1 MVVDNKSLV
10 MVQRY
15 GAKYQWFIKL
25 HVLLPP
31 AVAMQPVQSVRPFLP
46 ARQAVVHGLTFWF
59 GAATLQFLFCVV
71 CIRVWSVS
79 VLLCSLPY
87 VQVSIHSS
95 FCTVLLLSLSWSTH
109 AACFAHIDKKMWKT
123 YCHQFVHSPVDV
135 FQGAIRVIEV
145 DNTPDRALE
154 NNPEGRARWWQGQDT
169 DIDWFCA
176 GWLSTDTLLWCCR
189 CQGSAVALSAAVN
202 VGLRCH
208 GSLSIIYSYVSLATV
223 AAVVHARQP
232 RANGLP
238 NHSPLTVRPPFLDVF
253 HCLEHRFGCLQPR
266 YRPFW
271 FFFRYNYLA
280 HFARISVQEALS
292 FALRDSHAI

>member
-31 AVAMQPVQSVRPFLP
+31 AVTMQPVQSVRPFLP

-135 FQGAIRVIEV
+135 LQGTIRVVEA
-145 DNTPDRALE
+145 DYTLDLSLE
-154 NNPEGRARWWQGQDT
+154 ITRKGVQDGGK
-169 DIDWFCA
+169 DKI
-176 GWLSTDTLLWCCR
+176 
-189 CQGSAVALSAAVN
+189 
-202 VGLRCH
+202 H
-208 GSLSIIYSYVSLATV
+208 I
-223 AAVVHARQP
+223 
-232 RANGLP
+232 
-238 NHSPLTVRPPFLDVF
+238 
-253 HCLEHRFGCLQPR
+253 
-266 YRPFW
+266 
-271 FFFRYNYLA
+271 
-280 HFARISVQEALS
+280 
-292 FALRDSHAI
+292 